1 MKFDKRKYLLFYNI
15 QFFCRK
21 MFYGIYYLNLYK
33 AIFVH
38 RLLHLKKYINNIKT
52 SKYSID
58 VNIMEYPKNLNY
70 YTKH

>member
-1 MKFDKRKYLLFYNI
+1 MKFYKRKYLLFYNI

-21 MFYGIYYLNLYK
+21 MFYGIYHLNLYK
-33 AIFVH
+33 KIFVH
-38 RLLHLKKYINNIKT
+38 RLLHLIKYMNNIKT

-58 VNIMEYPKNLNY
+58 VNVMEYPKNLNY